1 MGTPLGVGCPL
12 GVACWWSWE
21 EEVLVLALAV
31 NRRLGWRG
39 RGSGAGVV
47 CGLQLGGVPW
57 LRNTCEEPENNW
69 KGITYA
75 SRLC

>member
-1 MGTPLGVGCPL
+1 
-12 GVACWWSWE
+12 
-21 EEVLVLALAV
+21 VLAV
-31 NRRLGWRG
+31 DRRFRWRG
-39 RGSGAGVV
+39 RGSGVCIV

-75 SRLC
+75 SRLGCVEAHVSGCVPR